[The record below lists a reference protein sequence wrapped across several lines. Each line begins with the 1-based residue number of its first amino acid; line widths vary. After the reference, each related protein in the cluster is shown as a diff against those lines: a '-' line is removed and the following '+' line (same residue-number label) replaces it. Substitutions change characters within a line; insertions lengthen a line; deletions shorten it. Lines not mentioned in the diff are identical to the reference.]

1 MGSSESQSSS
11 CAVYMGLRLGLHRGG
26 FPEHLEVSFQCLK
39 TSLLSCQEALDY
51 GFSLA
56 SFPMAP
62 RHVARD
68 KEIVV
73 GDLFTLLSVSLWPVL
88 QRSGSVIGQHE
99 YLGNSV
105 QRLLLLSR

>member
-1 MGSSESQSSS
+1 MGSGESRSNS
-11 CAVYMGLRLGLHRGG
+11 CAVYLGLRLGLHRGG
-26 FPEHLEVSFQCLK
+26 SPEHLVVSSQCLK

-62 RHVARD
+62 RQVSRD

-73 GDLFTLLSVSLWPVL
+73 GDLFTLLFISLWPVL
-88 QRSGSVIGQHE
+88 
-99 YLGNSV
+99 
-105 QRLLLLSR
+105 